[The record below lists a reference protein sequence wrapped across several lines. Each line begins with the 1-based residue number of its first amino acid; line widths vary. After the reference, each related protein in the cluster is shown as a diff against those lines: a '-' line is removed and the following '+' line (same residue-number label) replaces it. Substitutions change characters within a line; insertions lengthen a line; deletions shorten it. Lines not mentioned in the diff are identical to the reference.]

1 VWDLETAEKR
11 YISVH
16 PLSRLGTPDE
26 IAHSVLFLCDD
37 KVSFMTGAM
46 MSIDGGLSAK

>member
-16 PLSRLGTPDE
+16 PLNRLGTPDE
-26 IAHSVLFLCDD
+26 TAHSVLFLFDD

-46 MSIDGGLSAK
+46 LSIDGGLSAK